1 MPFTVV
7 LIVTLIVIFQYFC
20 DVVPFLGC
28 ERSSL
33 CHHTLSKHHEV
44 YYTHS
49 LFFLLMYK
57 KYLRGRHVTN
67 SCMKPSLYNMKRFLI
82 TGFLLL
88 IFAAFLSFNGKTL
101 HLELSLSFFVKYTY
115 TYALSFSLCKKYL
128 RGRHVT
134 TN

>member
-1 MPFTVV
+1 MYLLFGLWSYMPFWP
-7 LIVTLIVIFQYFC
+7 LKRRKCIF
-20 DVVPFLGC
+20 FL
-28 ERSSL
+28 SL
-33 CHHTLSKHHEV
+33 KTCN
-44 YYTHS
+44 YTHS